1 MSPSNN
7 SSNNPTSKPPLL
19 VEYEKGI
26 AILTLNKPEI
36 NNAFDDEIIS
46 LLVTALNDCSLNDDI
61 KVIQLRGAGK
71 HFSAG
76 ADLNWMRRMAELDYN
91 ANREDA
97 GQLAR
102 LMSTLYQLNKPTVA
116 IIQGASYGGAVGLI
130 ACCDI
135 AIATENSSFC
145 LSEVKIGLAPAVISP
160 YVIKAIGER
169 QARRYFISGEVI
181 DSQKAEA
188 INLIHETLPA
198 SDVEDYVSKISQQLL
213 KNAPIAMGICKS
225 LVQKVSNE
233 KLEDN
238 IQYYT
243 RDLIAKV
250 RVSDE
255 GQEGLSAFLEKRKP
269 NWQSADLK
277 GSSLKGNS
285 NND

>member
-1 MSPSNN
+1 MNDQPLSISA
-7 SSNNPTSKPPLL
+7 SPLL
-19 VEYEKGI
+19 VEHKNGI
-26 AILTLNKPEI
+26 ATLTLNKPEI

-46 LLVTALNDCSLNDDI
+46 LLIMALDDCQLNDEV

-76 ADLNWMRRMAELDYN
+76 ADLNWMRRMATLDYN

-97 GQLAR
+97 GQLSR
-102 LMSTLYQLNKPTVA
+102 LMSTLYQLNKPTIA

-135 AIATENSSFC
+135 AIAADNSKFC

-160 YVIKAIGER
+160 YVVKAIGER

-181 DSQKAEA
+181 DSKKAEA
-188 INLIHETLPA
+188 INLIHERLSPNEIEA
-198 SDVEDYVSKISQQLL
+198 YVTQLSNQL
-213 KNAPIAMGICKS
+213 SNNAPIAMSISKS
-225 LVQKVSNE
+225 LVQKVSNSS
-233 KLEDN
+233 LENKTVNGDN
-238 IQYYT
+238 IHHYT
-243 RDLIAKV
+243 RDLIAKI

-269 NWQSADLK
+269 NWQANGPQG
-277 GSSLKGNS
+277 GSHNE
-285 NND
+285 

>member
-1 MSPSNN
+1 MSTNHPS
-7 SSNNPTSKPPLL
+7 PLL
-19 VEYEKGI
+19 VEHKNGI
-26 AILTLNKPEI
+26 AILTINKPEI
-36 NNAFDDEIIS
+36 SNAFDDEIIS
-46 LLVTALNDCSLNDDI
+46 LLVMALDDCSSNDAV
-61 KVIQLRGAGK
+61 KVVQLRGAGK

-76 ADLNWMRRMAELDYN
+76 ADLNWMRRMASLDYS

-102 LMSTLYQLNKPTVA
+102 LMNTLYQLNKPTIAV
-116 IIQGASYGGAVGLI
+116 IQGASYGGAVGLI

-135 AIATENSSFC
+135 AIASENSSFC

-160 YVIKAIGER
+160 YVVKAIGER

-188 INLIHETLPA
+188 INLIHESLSA
-198 SDVEDYVSKISQQLL
+198 SEVEAYVTKLSRQLL
-213 KNAPIAMGICKS
+213 NNAPNAMGICKS

-233 KLEDN
+233 KLEQN
-238 IQYYT
+238 IQHYT

-269 NWQSADLK
+269 SWLTE
-277 GSSLKGNS
+277 GLKGNS
-285 NND
+285 SKGNSLEGNSNNE